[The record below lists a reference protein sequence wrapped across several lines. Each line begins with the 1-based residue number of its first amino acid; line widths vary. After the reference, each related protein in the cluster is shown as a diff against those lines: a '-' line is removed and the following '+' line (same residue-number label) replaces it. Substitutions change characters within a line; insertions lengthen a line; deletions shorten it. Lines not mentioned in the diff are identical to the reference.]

1 MRTSED
7 TELNPLLPTLPEWV
21 VPVAILALLLALAYL
36 GMWLGWRR
44 RARKHDL
51 PPLLASPAVG
61 DLPPAKLE
69 AGGRYFGTTVSGDWL
84 DRVVA
89 QGLGARSLV
98 RLRLSA
104 EGLDVVRV
112 GGSFRIPAEALRGAR
127 HDQGIAGKVVPP
139 HGVLVVTWQHGP
151 LLLDSGFRLEPPRP
165 AKGGAF
171 ETKNTVQHQPQVTDM
186 HNRWIRSI
194 SKLARDNEEHKA

>member
-1 MRTSED
+1 MTHAAQED
-7 TELNPLLPTLPEWV
+7 LNPLLPSVPDWLAPVSVLVLV
-21 VPVAILALLLALAYL
+21 VALAYVA
-36 GMWLGWRR
+36 MWLGWRR

-51 PPLLASPAVG
+51 PALVPSPAVK

-89 QGLGARSLV
+89 QGLGARSMV
-98 RLRLSA
+98 RLRLCA

-112 GGSFRIPAEALRGAR
+112 GSSFRIPSAALHGAR

-139 HGVLVVTWQHGP
+139 DGVLVVTWRHGG
-151 LLLDSGFRLEPPRP
+151 LLLDSGFRLDPPADAAGRGS
-165 AKGGAF
+165 AKALH
-171 ETKNTVQHQPQVTDM
+171 EQ
-186 HNRWIRSI
+186 WIRSI
-194 SKLARDNEEHKA
+194 SKLARQDNGDDKEHSA